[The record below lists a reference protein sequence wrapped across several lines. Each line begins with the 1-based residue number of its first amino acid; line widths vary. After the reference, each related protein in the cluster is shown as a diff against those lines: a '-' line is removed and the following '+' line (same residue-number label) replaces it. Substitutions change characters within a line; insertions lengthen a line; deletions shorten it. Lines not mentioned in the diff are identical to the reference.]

1 MRKVA
6 LADTLAE
13 WDSILAQMDMHPE
26 LQTPQFRELRD
37 ALAATAEMTRS
48 LAQQQQNLEG
58 LRQAVTQQLRITRGE
73 GQDLVIKIQAAA
85 KSCFGHRWAGLSLFR
100 IRPIKGRTESL
111 SLVFGGAL
119 PVEDIRKRAA
129 LPEAAGGIE
138 EAEPADAS
146 PESASR
152 GED

>member
-6 LADTLAE
+6 LADTLTD
-13 WDSILAQMDMHPE
+13 WDFILAQMDKHPE
-26 LQTPQFRELRD
+26 LQAPQFRELRD
-37 ALAATAEMTRS
+37 ALAATAEMTRR

-100 IRPIKGRTESL
+100 IRPIQGQSVSL
-111 SLVFGGAL
+111 SQVFAAGHL
-119 PVEDIRKRAA
+119 PVEDIRRGAVQEAQLSAA
-129 LPEAAGGIE
+129 E
-138 EAEPADAS
+138 
-146 PESASR
+146 PESASHEE
-152 GED
+152 G